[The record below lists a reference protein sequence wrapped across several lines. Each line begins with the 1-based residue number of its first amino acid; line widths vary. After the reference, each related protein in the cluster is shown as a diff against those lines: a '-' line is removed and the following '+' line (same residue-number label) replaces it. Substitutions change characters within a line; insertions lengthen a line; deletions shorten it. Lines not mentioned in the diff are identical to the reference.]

1 MRGTLALSA
10 TLVLLTPGLSP
21 GQDLAGPTGEAAAS
35 TTAAKIWV
43 GRHAEFEE
51 SLRNTPIER
60 MEKVGEGVTNPD
72 RAFFT
77 AGGLAQCALIKVL
90 PPKRQ
95 NGYWESYKSE
105 IAAYELDR
113 LLGLDMVP
121 VTVEREIDGNRAS
134 AQLWL
139 NGCRLLK
146 SAGKETPPQARQWG
160 RQVCRQRIFD
170 ALIANIDR
178 NAGNILIDDQW
189 NLILIDHSRAFARD
203 ELPRFDDIVQTDRQF
218 YESLKALDEATVME
232 RLKPWL
238 FFGEKS
244 VRQLLKRRDKI
255 VAKLDELIE
264 KRGEAAV
271 FPF

>member
-1 MRGTLALSA
+1 MRGLLALSA
-10 TLVLLTPGLSP
+10 TLVLLAPVRSP
-21 GQDLAGPTGEAAAS
+21 GQDLTGPTNEAAAS
-35 TTAAKIWV
+35 TNGAKIWV

-51 SLRNTPIER
+51 CLRNAPIER

-72 RAFFT
+72 RAFFVP
-77 AGGLAQCALIKVL
+77 GGPAECALIKVL

-95 NGYWESYKSE
+95 KGYWESYKSE

-121 VTVEREIDGNRAS
+121 VTVERQVDGKGAS

-146 SAGKETPPQARQWG
+146 SAGKETPSRVRQWG

-203 ELPRFDDIVQTDRQF
+203 ELPGLDGITQTDRAL
-218 YESLKALDEATVME
+218 YESLKSLDETTVME

-238 FFGEKS
+238 FFGDKS
-244 VRQLLKRRDKI
+244 VRQLLERRDKI
-255 VAKLDELIE
+255 VGRLDELIE

-271 FPF
+271 LPF